1 MLETR
6 WLRWIGTGVV
16 AVVAVAS
23 VTSVAVGAGP
33 RHWTPASCAGDA
45 GVRAAAARTAEPA
58 SLGDLAREAWLRLD
72 PRLDRAGALAGQRLA
87 VGLDG
92 ERSSRI
98 MDLPP
103 ESFAAGPFGR
113 IVLVGSDDGVASR
126 LRAIDVAGQ
135 CSWDIAQETA
145 VVRRATIDPSG
156 TTIYEMRV
164 DRATRADLGI
174 WTRPLD
180 GTRAAERFLEPIGA
194 DERFGPTFSTE
205 FAWAHSGTALAVQSC
220 GEVACRTRVV
230 DPEQGTLRALAEPD
244 LGALVGLDGGRVV
257 TYAACPGLPCPIV
270 STDLSTGA
278 RSVLADQAANAV
290 LVATPDGPRIV
301 HESFAGAAIVLTSVT
316 LDGSSTG
323 DLGPVPEGLRL
334 HATPDIAGSSTR
346 VGPGWVLL
354 SPDGRLPD
362 NGPNART
369 QLRHVTDGTTVQLD
383 EVSR

>member
-1 MLETR
+1 
-6 WLRWIGTGVV
+6 VV

-23 VTSVAVGAGP
+23 VASAAVGAGP
-33 RHWTPASCAGDA
+33 QHWTPADCVDQAGD
-45 GVRAAAARTAEPA
+45 RAAAARSAEPA
-58 SLGDLAREAWLRLD
+58 SLGDIAREAWFRLD
-72 PRLDRAGALAGQRLA
+72 PRLDRAGALEGQRLA

-113 IVLVGSDDGVASR
+113 IVLVGTDDGATSR

-135 CSWDIAQETA
+135 CSWDVGEETA
-145 VVRRATIDPSG
+145 VIRRATIDPVGS
-156 TTIYEMRV
+156 TVYEMRV

-174 WTRPLD
+174 WSRPLD
-180 GTRAAERFLEPIGA
+180 GTTPAEPFLEPIGA

-205 FAWAHSGTALAVQSC
+205 FAWARSSVALAIQSC

-230 DPEQGTLRALAEPD
+230 EPDNGTLRVLAEPD
-244 LGALVGLDGGRVV
+244 LGALVGLEGERLV
-257 TYAACPGLPCPIV
+257 TYAACPGLPCPVV

-278 RSVLADQAANAV
+278 RSVLADAAATAV
-290 LVATPDGPRIV
+290 LVATPDGPRLV
-301 HESFAGAAIVLTSVT
+301 HETLEGAGIVLTSVT
-316 LDGSSTG
+316 LDGSSSS

-334 HATPDIAGSSTR
+334 HATPEIAGTSTR
-346 VGPGWVLL
+346 IGSGWVLL

-362 NGPNART
+362 TGPNART

-383 EVSR
+383 EVTR